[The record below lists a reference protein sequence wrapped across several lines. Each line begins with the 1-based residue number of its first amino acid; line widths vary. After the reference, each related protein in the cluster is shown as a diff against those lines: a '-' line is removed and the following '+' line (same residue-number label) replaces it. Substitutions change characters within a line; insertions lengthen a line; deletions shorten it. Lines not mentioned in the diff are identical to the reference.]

1 MNPKRLL
8 PMPDFHQRPFFIRV
22 FVPTGDPDGLRI
34 VEKSNWPGVGVVF
47 NRTNYKEA
55 VGRNEFDK
63 TGVYVLVGSSGESI
77 LPTIYVG
84 EGDPVKN
91 RLNQHYGKKDF
102 WDWAVFF
109 VAKDDSL
116 NKAHVQHLEARL
128 LNLARDAKQSKLD
141 NGQEPLPP
149 TLSEAET
156 AFAESFL
163 QDMLSIF
170 PLLGLGV
177 FEKTEAVNR
186 PVKLLMI
193 ESKGIKASGYEDAKG
208 FVVLKGSQ
216 VVKEEVPSIYQSPH
230 LITLRK
236 DLLAQ
241 GVIVE
246 NGSHY
251 VFTQDQVFQSPSAAA
266 GVVEGRSANGRLDWK
281 DKAGKTL
288 KELQEEAAKEEQND
302 G

>member
-1 MNPKRLL
+1 
-8 PMPDFHQRPFFIRV
+8 MPDFQQRPFFIRV

-47 NRTNYKEA
+47 NRTNYKEV
-55 VGRNEFDK
+55 VGRGEFDK
-63 TGVYVLVGSSGESI
+63 TGVYVLIGTSDDSI

-128 LNLARDAKQSKLD
+128 LRLARVAKQCKLD

-156 AFAESFL
+156 AFVESFL
-163 QDMLSIF
+163 QDILSIF

-177 FEKTEAVNR
+177 FEKTETTKK
-186 PVKLLMI
+186 PTDMLTI
-193 ESKGIKASGYEDAKG
+193 EAKGIKASGYEDAKG
-208 FVVLKGSQ
+208 FVVVKGSQ
-216 VVKEEVPSIYQSPH
+216 LVKEEVPSIHQYMS
-230 LITLRK
+230 TLRK
-236 DLLAQ
+236 DFLAQ

-246 NGSHY
+246 DGSHF
-251 VFTQDQVFQSPSAAA
+251 VFTQDQVFNSPSTAA
-266 GVVEGRSANGRLDWK
+266 GVIQGRTANGRKDWRNSE
-281 DKAGKTL
+281 GKTL
-288 KELQEEAAKEEQND
+288 KELQEAAAKEGDE
-302 G
+302 

>member
-1 MNPKRLL
+1 
-8 PMPDFHQRPFFIRV
+8 MPDFQQRPFFIRV

-47 NRTNYKEA
+47 NRTNYKEVA
-55 VGRNEFDK
+55 GRNEFDK
-63 TGVYVLVGSSGESI
+63 TGVYVLVGASDDSI

-116 NKAHVQHLEARL
+116 NKAHVQHLEAQL
-128 LNLARDAKQSKLD
+128 LTLAREAKQCKLD
-141 NGQEPLPP
+141 NGTEPTPP

-156 AFAESFL
+156 AFVDSFL

-170 PLLGLGV
+170 PLLGLGI
-177 FEKTEAVNR
+177 FEKTETTKK
-186 PVKLLMI
+186 PVDMLFI
-193 ESKGIKASGYEDAKG
+193 DAKGIKASGYEDPKG

-216 VVKEEVPSIYQSPH
+216 LVKVEVNSIHQYLS
-230 LITLRK
+230 TLRK
-236 DLLAQ
+236 DLLDQ
-241 GVIVE
+241 GIIVD
-246 NGSHY
+246 NVQY
-251 VFTQDQVFQSPSAAA
+251 FVFTQDQVFGSPSTAA
-266 GVVEGRSANGRLDWK
+266 GVIQGRAANGRIDWK
-281 DKAGKTL
+281 NSAGKTL
-288 KELQEEAAKEEQND
+288 KDLQEMAASDRKTNEE
-302 G
+302 

>member
-1 MNPKRLL
+1 
-8 PMPDFHQRPFFIRV
+8 MPENHQRPFFIRV

-47 NRTNYKEA
+47 NRTNYKEV

-63 TGVYVLVGSSGESI
+63 TGVYVLIGTSDDSI

-102 WDWAVFF
+102 WDWAVFY

-116 NKAHVQHLEARL
+116 NKAHVQHLEAQL
-128 LNLARDAKQSKLD
+128 LRLARVAKQCKLD

-156 AFAESFL
+156 AFVESFL
-163 QDMLSIF
+163 QDILSIF

-177 FEKTEAVNR
+177 FEKTETTKK
-186 PVKLLMI
+186 PTEMLII
-193 ESKGIKASGYEDAKG
+193 EAKGIKASGYEDAKG
-208 FVVLKGSQ
+208 FIVVKGSQ
-216 VVKEEVPSIYQSPH
+216 LVKEEVPSIHQYMS
-230 LITLRK
+230 TLRK
-236 DLLAQ
+236 DFLAQ
-241 GVIVE
+241 GVIVD
-246 NGSHY
+246 NGLY
-251 VFTQDQVFQSPSAAA
+251 FVFTQDQVFNSPSTAA
-266 GVVEGRSANGRLDWK
+266 GVIQGRTANGRKDWRNSE
-281 DKAGKTL
+281 GKTL
-288 KELQEEAAKEEQND
+288 KELQEAAAKED
-302 G
+302 HDV